1 MPLTHPNTT
10 LASLAL
16 SPNSGTPLAAFAL
29 SQEKLVRMA
38 GSVMAMWTLC
48 ERLTATFRQ
57 GQQGQTGTVVI
68 HMPHVT
74 MTKAWT
80 TRTGRQVVALARE
93 LLGGNG
99 VVVDYGVAKAFCDL
113 EALYTYEGTY
123 EINALV
129 AGRFLTGIPAFKAP
143 AAAPAARGSSR
154 L

>member
-1 MPLTHPNTT
+1 V
-10 LASLAL
+10 LAL
-16 SPNSGTPLAAFAL
+16 WSLW
-29 SQEKLVRMA
+29 V
-38 GSVMAMWTLC
+38 
-48 ERLTATFRQ
+48 RLTLTFRQ
-57 GQQGQTGTVVI
+57 QQQQQQQQEKQEKQQQEKQQII

-80 TRTGRQVVALARE
+80 TRTAREVVALARE

-99 VVVDYGVAKAFCDL
+99 IVLDYGVAKAFCDL

-129 AGRFLTGIPAFKAP
+129 CGRFLTGIAAFKAP
-143 AAAPAARGSSR
+143 GGSGRPAAAK